1 MRKNRCNRFQLQS
14 NRSNCQ
20 WPKIQMRHTKMYRE
34 IWLWLYLLKKSL
46 RQFISLTSKTCVHKV
61 GFLIK
66 YKFMSNI
73 PFELSALTQ
82 SEFLQID
89 VNNKLNCHDLWIF
102 KFLLVYH
109 KSFYLI
115 NYSMKH
121 NISYD
126 RCLIHYELF
135 SFIPISLASTA

>member
-1 MRKNRCNRFQLQS
+1 MTKNADETYKNVQGNLIVTLF
-14 NRSNCQ
+14 
-20 WPKIQMRHTKMYRE
+20 TKE
-34 IWLWLYLLKKSL
+34 KPEAIHK
-46 RQFISLTSKTCVHKV
+46 FTSKTCVHKV